1 VLARG
6 ETYNLTT
13 LAPAAR
19 KGRAFE
25 SLVPLKL
32 QPDQSD
38 AQTIS
43 GYGPGWVGV
52 GQEKIT
58 HNVVLGARGQRME
71 WAQSYE
77 QLGPEHFAALADL
90 GVEVVIFGSGAR
102 IRFPKPAWLAAL
114 AQRRIGIETMDTA
127 AACRTYNILAQEG
140 RDVAVALL
148 LDRPT

>member
-1 VLARG
+1 
-6 ETYNLTT
+6 LTT
-13 LAPAAR
+13 DAQSLIR
-19 KGRAFE
+19 K
-25 SLVPLKL
+25 PLKL

-43 GYGPGWVGV
+43 AHGPGWVAV

-58 HNVVLGARGQRME
+58 HNVVLGARGQRLE
-71 WAQSYE
+71 WAGSYE
-77 QLGPEHFAALADL
+77 QLGPEHFQQIAEM

-102 IRFPKPAWLAAL
+102 IRFPRPAWLAPLGA
-114 AQRRIGIETMDTA
+114 ARIGIETMDTP

-148 LDRPT
+148 LDKPS